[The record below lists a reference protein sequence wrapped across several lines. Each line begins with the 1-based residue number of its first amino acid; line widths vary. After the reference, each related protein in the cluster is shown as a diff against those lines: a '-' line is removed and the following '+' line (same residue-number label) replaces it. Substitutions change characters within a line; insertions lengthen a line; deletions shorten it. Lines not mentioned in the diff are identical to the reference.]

1 MNRSRAVRT
10 DLPYLSRRVKPR
22 AAAAPVA
29 AAPAASTPVSPSAPV
44 SSGTPASPP
53 RTTSAPAAPAPGSLS
68 LSPPRQ
74 QAAPPTVST
83 SLSLGLSPNAEAH
96 SNRATANDAGSR
108 SSGSRG
114 SESRGS
120 GAPSSSAPS
129 SPAAPAASPSAPAP
143 LHTRLF
149 PAPGI
154 KELRTLDTGNPVL
167 RLTPMES
174 AVGSLAVAGTIRA
187 VWEGRDF
194 STGSQ
199 PAPGPGI
206 PADALEGV
214 AVDTPGNRRLV
225 SYEDDLA
232 LIALRHSGMLRRA
245 LFFPKPKQPMNVGL
259 FNGESV
265 TIPEAAGE
273 RSFYVLSVLRIGNVL
288 ELRAEVMPYGMEL
301 KSIWEAFG
309 FSMTARFPFRG
320 N

>member
-22 AAAAPVA
+22 AAATPVA

-53 RTTSAPAAPAPGSLS
+53 RTTSAPATPAPGSLS

-96 SNRATANDAGSR
+96 SNRATANRATANDA
-108 SSGSRG
+108 
-114 SESRGS
+114 ESRGS